1 MTDAPERTNHGGM
14 AHFFVA
20 RDDRRHRDH
29 VIGISGMAH
38 TEEEAERDD
47 GEQADHFSF
56 EILNE
61 LNLCDQAVRRL
72 VHAPFASDH
81 STACCTN
88 SRALRSANFS
98 FMCAW

>member
-1 MTDAPERTNHGGM
+1 MTDAPERPNHRGM

-20 RDDRRHRDH
+20 RDNRRHRDH

-38 TEEEAERDD
+38 SKEEAERDD
-47 GEQADHFSF
+47 GEKSDHFSF
-56 EILNE
+56 EILDE
-61 LNLCDQAVRRL
+61 LNLRGQVRRL

-88 SRALRSANFS
+88 SRAFRSANFS
-98 FMCAW
+98 LMCAW